1 MKCLNGDDVLFFFED
16 EVVSMKTYLKILFNS
31 EGSAPSEVKNQL
43 LNMGFKATKGNY
55 DFVYDWKNECTNVD
69 ELVWFADKVH
79 AALKDSNIYFSIE
92 TI

>member
-1 MKCLNGDDVLFFFED
+1 
-16 EVVSMKTYLKILFNS
+16 MKTYLKILFNS
-31 EGSAPSEVKNQL
+31 EGDSPSEIKDLL

-55 DFVYDWKNECTNVD
+55 DFVYEWGTESKEVD

-79 AALKDSNIYFSIE
+79 SSLKNSKVFFDIE